1 VPYCTTDCLKM
12 LVSSCTRARCAWGRE
27 AYTHGEC
34 TAKVIEDNPGT
45 RVAGMIHGKIC
56 VWADGERAR
65 GWSDED
71 MRWERALSLVA
82 AMVMV
87 TIAFTTFLDALPA
100 LARQNHGTDRLDR
113 QRLSSPPHAPP
124 HHHICVR
131 HTGTNHNLV
140 PMRNISIVILH
151 RNGERSDSPGLHSA
165 PG

>member
-1 VPYCTTDCLKM
+1 VPYCTTDSLEM

-56 VWADGERAR
+56 VWTDGERAR
-65 GWSDED
+65 GWSDGD
-71 MRWERALSLVA
+71 MRWERELSLVA

-87 TIAFTTFLDALPA
+87 TIAFRTFLDALPA

-113 QRLSSPPHAPP
+113 QRLSSPPHAHATSPP
-124 HHHICVR
+124 LR
-131 HTGTNHNLV
+131 WETATNHNFV
-140 PMRNISIVILH
+140 PTLNIGIAMLH
-151 RNGERSDSPGLHSA
+151 RNGERDHSPGLHSA